1 MSSPRN
7 DSINATAKAQM
18 ERLWRAIHAAPV
30 PLRALSVLDVLVPPG
45 LESRGWPSFIS
56 DDHTP
61 YELSVLLG
69 AEGGQVRLMAEPLPA
84 SGPVTLAST
93 ISAGRELASLLA
105 RDFAVDLSRFYKI
118 SDLFLPDEPQGAF
131 ALWFA
136 ASFADDGTPSF
147 KLYVNPA
154 VRGPHH
160 APRLVEEALAR
171 LGLGGAWATT
181 TRALRRGPELDELRF
196 FSVDL
201 DTEARARAK
210 VYAFHQ
216 GATPSYLAE
225 VVSAVPRAEPERVR
239 SFCRALVGGDGV
251 LRAAR
256 QPGTCLVFVPGDAA
270 PRTGTVHVP
279 VRAFAASDADAHARV
294 LEAMRVAELPTA
306 SYEASVR
313 AMASRPLEDGSG
325 LVAWAAIRTGG
336 AAPMVNVYL
345 APKALCDEPT
355 HAGSPPLADPELPE
369 SVVAKHEA
377 NEISAHPFFARL
389 AREPLDMRAL
399 TLLLL
404 NIREAITRHFARR
417 LSSVVARVE
426 EADLRSILV
435 KQLDDELGSGDP
447 TRTHELLFERFI
459 EGLRE
464 WTPEPLDA
472 ATLAPG
478 REFGRVQEELYLHR
492 SPYEGLGATLVM
504 EVLGKQGDVAIG
516 AQLRRRTEPLPAPV
530 LEWLTLHEALEVAH
544 VDESFELARRVPRGS
559 KARLAARGAGELA
572 AAAWAFLDDMYRLC
586 FGAT

>member
-1 MSSPRN
+1 MSSPRH
-7 DSINATAKAQM
+7 DSFNATAKSQL
-18 ERLWRAIHAAPV
+18 ERLWRAVHGAAV
-30 PLRALSVLDVLVPPG
+30 PARASSVLDVLVPPG
-45 LESRGWPSFIS
+45 LEPRGWASFIS

-61 YELSVLLG
+61 YELSVSLG
-69 AEGGQVRLMAEPLPA
+69 AEGGQVRLMSESLPA

-93 ISAGRELASLLA
+93 IAAGRELAKLLA
-105 RDFAVDLSRFYKI
+105 RDFAVDVSRLDKL

-136 ASFADDGTPSF
+136 ASFAEDGAPSF

-154 VRGPHH
+154 VRGAHH

-171 LGLGGAWATT
+171 LGLDGAWAAT

-201 DTEARARAK
+201 DAEAVARAK
-210 VYAFHQ
+210 VYAFHH
-216 GATPSYLAE
+216 GATPSHLAE
-225 VVSAVPRAEPERVR
+225 VVSAVPRADPERVR
-239 SFCRALVGGDGV
+239 AFCRALVGGDGV
-251 LRAAR
+251 LQAAR
-256 QPGTCLVFVPGDAA
+256 QPGTCLVFVSGDRA

-294 LEAMRVAELPTA
+294 LEAMRIAELPTA

-336 AAPMVNVYL
+336 TAPMVNVYL
-345 APKALCDEPT
+345 APKVLCDEPT
-355 HAGSPPLADPELPE
+355 HAASLPLADPELPE
-369 SVVAKHEA
+369 NVVAKHEA
-377 NEISAHPFFARL
+377 NEIAAHPFFARL

-404 NIREAITRHFARR
+404 NIREAITRQFARR

-459 EGLRE
+459 EGLGE

-478 REFGRVQEELYLHR
+478 RAFGRVQEDLYLHR

-516 AQLRRRTEPLPAPV
+516 EQLRRRTEPLPEPV

-544 VDESFELARRVPRGS
+544 VDESFELAKRVPRGT

-586 FGAT
+586 FGAS